1 MKSERHAKIREIITM
16 YDIETQDDL
25 VFALQQG
32 GFQATQATVSRDI
45 RELQLIKVPLDD
57 GRSKYAMPA
66 ETVTNPLFK
75 LKRALSDHFVHID
88 RAENL
93 ILLKCLPGSAQLVGS
108 LVDQLK
114 WKEIVGTISGDDT
127 LMIVCRTKKQGDELV
142 SKFLKMIP

>member
-16 YDIETQDDL
+16 FDIETQEEL
-25 VFALQQG
+25 VSALRQEG
-32 GFQATQATVSRDI
+32 LAVTQATVSRDI

-57 GRSKYAMPA
+57 GQSKYALPA
-66 ETVTNPLFK
+66 ETVANPIMK
-75 LKRALSDHFVHID
+75 LKRALSDHFVHLD

-93 ILLKCLPGSAQLVGS
+93 ILVKCLPGSAQLVGS
-108 LVDQLK
+108 LVDQLQ
-114 WKEIVGTISGDDT
+114 WKEIVGTVSGDDT